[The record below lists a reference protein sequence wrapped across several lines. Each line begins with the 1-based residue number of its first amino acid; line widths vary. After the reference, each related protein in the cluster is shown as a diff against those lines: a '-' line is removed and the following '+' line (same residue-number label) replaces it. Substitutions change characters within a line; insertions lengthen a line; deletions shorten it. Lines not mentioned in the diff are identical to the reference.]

1 MKLRFIPV
9 FFIISLLM
17 MSCENDIEQVKLVTG
32 NVVEPIE
39 SAKGLE
45 ILYSDSGKVKVRI
58 SAGEMNRYLQ
68 PKPITEMPKGVKID
82 FFDDNLKVT
91 STLTSDYALRDDFN
105 KNMEAKKNVEV
116 VNVKGEKLMTE
127 YLKWD
132 EKTGLISS
140 PEFVKIIT
148 ADEIIYGNGFE
159 SNQDFSRYKIFN
171 IKGIINLK
179 KNENTENT

>member
-1 MKLRFIPV
+1 
-9 FFIISLLM
+9 M

-32 NVVEPIE
+32 NIVEPIE

-91 STLTSDYALRDDFN
+91 STLTSNYAVRDDFN
-105 KNMEAKKNVEV
+105 KNMVAKKNVEV